1 MKNNYH
7 SMYDNIR
14 SIVGIFVL
22 EPISENDSEK
32 NYETQGSSTMVTEK
46 DQQSLLYPT
55 KIDLLSDGVVYRAR
69 LLLTALDTWKKNKI
83 FGNGIKS
90 FRIDCSKLQDRD
102 LLDESSIYEYNL
114 WMHAFLKSKKNR
126 LCSSHPH
133 NYYFEILTETGI
145 VGLFVTLMI
154 ASLFVVFILKNFK
167 FFKGNNI
174 ENFILLA
181 ATISLILEAFP
192 LRSSGSIFTTNNAT
206 YIILIASI
214 ILSHKK
220 RQIVSKRTTNIK
232 KF

>member
-1 MKNNYH
+1 M
-7 SMYDNIR
+7 
-14 SIVGIFVL
+14 L
-22 EPISENDSEK
+22 
-32 NYETQGSSTMVTEK
+32 
-46 DQQSLLYPT
+46 
-55 KIDLLSDGVVYRAR
+55 
-69 LLLTALDTWKKNKI
+69 
-83 FGNGIKS
+83 
-90 FRIDCSKLQDRD
+90 
-102 LLDESSIYEYNL
+102 
-114 WMHAFLKSKKNR
+114 AFLESKKNR

-181 ATISLILEAFP
+181 ATIGLILEAFP
-192 LRSSGSIFTTNNAT
+192 FRSSGSIFTTNNAT